1 MVLFTVGVPPGAI
14 HGRSGA
20 VIVFRRS
27 RHSILIPAVDLIAAV
42 IQRLLAGSAK
52 GQLCCRVR
60 IEDIVACGSSAVIA
74 DHSPIEV
81 QHRRGIIAAASQ
93 SGSRIAFKG
102 SVNVHFRSICGNCA
116 APGRFVVCQ
125 HGVPDVQN
133 ALPLNMD
140 GAAHHRCG
148 IFLHSGRIAFQSN
161 PGSHA
166 GSRAAIGSFIL
177 FKGTVCDVQFPM
189 VTVNGAAHGTG

>member
-81 QHRRGIIAAASQ
+81 QHRRRIIAAASQ

-102 SVNVHFRSICGNCA
+102 SVNVHFRSICGNCTA
-116 APGRFVVCQ
+116 TGC
-125 HGVPDVQN
+125 
-133 ALPLNMD
+133 
-140 GAAHHRCG
+140 
-148 IFLHSGRIAFQSN
+148 
-161 PGSHA
+161 
-166 GSRAAIGSFIL
+166 FIL
-177 FKGTVCDVQFPM
+177 FKGAVCDVQFPM